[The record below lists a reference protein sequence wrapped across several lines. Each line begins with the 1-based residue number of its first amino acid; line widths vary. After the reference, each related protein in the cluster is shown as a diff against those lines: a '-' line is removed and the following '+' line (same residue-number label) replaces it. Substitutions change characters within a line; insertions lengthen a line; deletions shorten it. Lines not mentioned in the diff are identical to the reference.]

1 MNGCFVGHWANV
13 SVLHT
18 DIKTLLQRQVVEF
31 VINVVSVLNILLEA
45 DDGEALE
52 SLGLVHH

>member
-45 DDGEALE
+45 DDGEAL
-52 SLGLVHH
+52 